1 MSKITYGE
9 GSINIWG
16 HKFTKEEFDNLVAGF
31 KPPTFEE
38 VVKAW
43 EDTIDDKLEFK
54 NNDEGIRII
63 YPNGI
68 YYLINREQ
76 VYSNRK
82 VFSMNVEQTLNAINL
97 TVEYLKKRQIN
108 ESGKATK

>member
-1 MSKITYGE
+1 MSKITYEE

-82 VFSMNVEQTLNAINL
+82 VFSMNVNATLKAINL
-97 TVEYLKKRQIN
+97 TVEYLKNRQIN
-108 ESGKATK
+108 ESDKATK

>member
-1 MSKITYGE
+1 MSKITYE
-9 GSINIWG
+9 EESINIYG
-16 HKFTKEEFDNLVAGF
+16 HKFTKEEFDNLVTGL
-31 KPPTFEE
+31 KPPTFDE

-82 VFSMNVEQTLNAINL
+82 VFSMNVNATLNAINL
-97 TVEYLKKRQIN
+97 TIRYLQAKEKKN
-108 ESGKATK
+108 EN